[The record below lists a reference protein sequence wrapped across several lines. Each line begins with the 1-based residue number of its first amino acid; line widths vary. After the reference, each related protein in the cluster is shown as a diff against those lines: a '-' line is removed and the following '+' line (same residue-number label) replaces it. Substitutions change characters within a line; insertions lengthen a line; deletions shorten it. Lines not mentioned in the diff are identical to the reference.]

1 MSRGLQGRVGTRS
14 RPGRSS
20 PALLGCTSLGP
31 IRHLFVLVPCQR
43 LCRFPHPLS
52 ITLRPRPGESLAR
65 ARHPSLSPP
74 LRWDQTRSG
83 EGEEREGGEKKT
95 ERSRGKTQRDSLA
108 FNLFVFIYLFPPPP
122 CAATCRQHRGL
133 AGSSQGASLGVQG
146 TGNERDKIPHS
157 FGQGKDRGE
166 ELLALELRGT
176 DFSGRP
182 GLCTSIPC
190 PASSRHH
197 PAQTGGWEYL
207 IPPPTLCPR
216 QGKERKR
223 R

>member
-1 MSRGLQGRVGTRS
+1 MVSLGLQGRVGTRS

-95 ERSRGKTQRDSLA
+95 KRSRGKTQRDSLA
-108 FNLFVFIYLFPPPP
+108 FNLFVFIYLFPPPRHSVLQRAGSTEGWP
-122 CAATCRQHRGL
+122 GAPRVPRSVSRAPGMRGIKSPAPLAKEKIAERSSWRWNCAAQIFQAAQVSARASRAPPALGTTRHRPEG
-133 AGSSQGASLGVQG
+133 
-146 TGNERDKIPHS
+146 GNI
-157 FGQGKDRGE
+157 
-166 ELLALELRGT
+166 
-176 DFSGRP
+176 
-182 GLCTSIPC
+182 
-190 PASSRHH
+190 
-197 PAQTGGWEYL
+197 
-207 IPPPTLCPR
+207 
-216 QGKERKR
+216 
-223 R
+223 